1 MTENNTIWYLHTI
14 SGISYNYIHALL
26 AKMRSRGAYRSQDI
40 RTIMIEGHP
49 TLQTIERFCDYGG
62 KARLRLLSAKRNHTK
77 LMHLRAISYIDVQLD
92 PRTMG
97 GAGMRMSGWSEPET
111 HLLLQTNRMRDWE
124 TVKTETIK
132 KRKVIKKEYDSFSLE
147 NNNEEFDFMRWATPY
162 LSHEYL
168 LALIN
173 QGFDKKDGVDVVG
186 KTEME
191 IGDTAVQDALINI
204 SRRREREGR
213 AVEEGRDRMDG
224 DIEMPTPRY
233 WDEHG
238 GNRGNGDA

>member
-26 AKMRSRGAYRSQDI
+26 AKMRSRGSYRSQDI

-162 LSHEYL
+162 LSHEHL

-173 QGFDKKDGVDVVG
+173 QGFDKKDGGVPELEGGSD
-186 KTEME
+186 
-191 IGDTAVQDALINI
+191 AVQDALINI
-204 SRRREREGR
+204 SRRREAE
-213 AVEEGRDRMDG
+213 RMVGEDG
-224 DIEMPTPRY
+224 GVGLGGERSNVEMPTPRY